1 MVSMTQRADAL
12 EFEKGRIRALQEERL
27 HIQKKTFTKWMN
39 SFLQKARMEVDDLFV
54 DLADGK
60 RLLKLLEI
68 ISGEKLGKPNNGKM
82 RVHKIENVNKSLAFL
97 HTKVRL
103 ESIGAE
109 DIVDG
114 NPRLILGLIWTI
126 ILRFQIQEIEIDV
139 NEDDESSE
147 KKSAKDALLLWCQR
161 KTAGYSGV
169 NIQDFSS
176 SWRNGLGFNA
186 LIHAHRPD
194 LIDYGAL
201 ETSDHIYNLNNA
213 FNVAQRE
220 LSIPRLLDAEDI
232 DTNKPDEKSV
242 MTYVASYYHTFARM
256 KNEMKQGRR
265 IANIVAQMMDADQQ
279 KAKYECLTTALLR
292 WIQAKIV
299 ELGDRNF
306 PNSLEGIQGEL
317 LRFKEYRTVEKPPKY
332 KERSEIEALLFG
344 IQASQKA
351 LGRPLYVPPE
361 GKLAQDI
368 QRAWEQLEDAEH
380 AREVALR
387 KELLRQNRL
396 ENLACRFDR
405 KSAVREGYLR
415 EMIQVLSDPRYGSN
429 LAQVEATV
437 KKHEAI
443 SADILARVER
453 FENITQMA
461 DHLELENYHGKA
473 RIRKREQDIME
484 RWELLLDL
492 LEKHR
497 VTLSNVSVLMSLLR
511 DADALHTEIKDM
523 EGSFSSGEK
532 GRHLM
537 AVEDLLQ
544 KHTLEELHLASQG
557 EAIRRLTQHSKALLA
572 AQGAPARESPVL
584 QKKLDDLN
592 RDYDSLVKL
601 AADRRHQLDESR
613 AYYQFVQDH
622 EEEEAW
628 ITEKQRICKTVVA
641 GKDLLALVSQQQKH
655 KALEAEIK
663 GHESCVQ
670 KVVRAGDKL
679 IAQGHGESAD
689 VEHRL
694 QVLRTRWAELSEL
707 AASKRKRLEDA
718 YEAFQ
723 YHADANEAESWM
735 REKLSLVAS
744 NDYGEDEPSA
754 QALLQRHGSLESEVK
769 AYGSDIQRLNDQADR
784 MIKSGVASLSFL
796 NAVIEDGE
804 PGDVEWTTQEVQQQV
819 QDPREEWVEEV
830 VQREMLKEVT
840 EEKKVPQVRALYPF
854 SGQGIEIQ
862 RGEVMTLV
870 QKTNDDWWNVRKAAG
885 QEGFVPANYVKE
897 VEPRVVRKVVKRP
910 VVVPERQLVRKIV
923 TTTTTSPTSPRQ
935 EKPASPQKAA
945 GYTNSI
951 PKDGRG
957 VQQRQDSI
965 NSSYHNLLHMSKDR
979 RNFLEDAIR
988 LFGFYRECDDFE
1000 AWMVDKGKLLTEEDP
1015 SESVEIRK
1023 KKFENFVTDLS
1034 ASKVRLGEIDQM
1046 VKELERNKHSQMDAI
1061 RGRSKQIHDRWNR
1074 LNELKTAKER
1084 SLEGATSVDLF
1095 HRTCDDARDWM
1106 LEKLQKIDMDEVGRD
1121 MKTVQALQR
1130 RHENLERELA
1140 PVEEKFNRVNLLADS
1155 VKASYPSECGNVAKK
1170 QKELHDIWEQV
1181 KERAAER
1188 RLRLEDSRGLQV
1200 LTNSAKN
1207 LLAWVSEVKVALNS
1221 FEPARDVA
1229 TAEYNLKKHHEL
1241 GDDIRTHE
1249 DEFADIQAL
1258 GQKLLQKNKGDKE
1271 IQAMLVQLQE
1281 EQQAIHRGWQ
1291 EKLDYLRQ
1299 GVDMQVFNRE
1309 ADQIDSITSSH
1320 DALLDFED
1328 LGTTLDDVEALSK
1341 RHENLINT
1349 LLVQDQRLQ
1358 AFNSMADKLIAA
1370 GHQKSKRIDK
1380 RRKQVLE
1387 NRQAVKNKAYRRRE
1401 LLEASRAYH
1410 EFKAD
1415 LDEMLSWIQDK
1426 QKLAS
1431 DESYRD
1437 LTNLE
1442 RKLQKHEAFE
1452 AELKANEARLHDINS
1467 NGKSLIV
1474 GGHYASPDIEKDLD
1488 YMNEQWQ
1495 ALRSR
1500 TSDRG
1505 QRLREAAAQRMHN
1518 RSLED
1523 ARAKL
1528 EELETS
1534 LKLQD
1539 TGHDLR
1545 SVKELLKRHQAL
1557 ETEITTWEAKILDL
1571 VQFSR
1576 DMASNGHFDAPNI
1589 VRTTKSLSD
1598 RFGRLRGPAEERR
1611 HQLQESLKLYQ
1622 FNFDVDTEK
1631 QWITEHL
1638 PAASS
1643 SDLGQNLIDAQNL
1656 YKKHQKLEREIQGH
1670 QGIMDKTLAVGR
1682 ALVDQHHFAADSV
1695 KEQCR
1700 ELEAYWKHLLDES
1713 EKRRKK
1719 LELSLKAQTFYSE
1732 VNEIEAWMNEKNDV
1746 LTSTDYGRDEDVAVK
1761 LLTKQKGIELE
1772 IDTYSGLVVE
1782 ITHQGQSMINQNHPD
1797 SKVISNRM
1805 QMLNQQIK
1813 NLAKLANVRRQK
1825 LMESKHIHEF
1835 FRESNELEDWIN
1847 EKLQA
1852 ALSQDYG
1859 KDYEHLLV
1867 LQAKFEDLKLQVDT
1881 GKERL
1886 SQCIHLGQRLQSAEV
1901 ARADEVEKRLEHLES
1916 LWQALLEGVQARDQK
1931 LQAAGEIHR
1940 FNRDVA
1946 EALSRIQEKYAA
1958 IPEDMGRDLNSVQ
1971 GLIRRQEG
1979 FENDL
1984 VALEAQLQV
1993 LVDDSVRLQAAYPGG
2008 NAEHIAE
2015 QQNIVV
2021 DNWSNLQAKVAE
2033 RKEQLK
2039 ESLQLQ
2045 KFLSMVRDLETWA
2058 QGLCTT
2064 LQAQEKVRSAA
2075 GAQNL
2080 KSEHDQVMAEIEAR
2094 EESFGDVVKFG
2105 KMMIEQQ
2112 HYASLEIQDRLVQLL
2127 KARDDLHVAWQC
2139 KKVYLDQLL
2148 DLHFFLRDAKQLD
2161 MLSSQQEVY
2170 LSGTDTGTTVE
2181 EVDANV
2187 KKHEAFEKLVASQD
2201 DKLQTLLQ
2209 HGAKLVQQNHFDSP
2223 NICSRMNEVAAR
2235 RSRVKDM
2242 SSIKRQIL
2250 LDGLLLAQ
2258 FRRDA
2263 TEGEAWVEAQRKR
2276 LEAEIGRGEVSSLE
2290 EKMKQLQ
2297 KHQAFQAELAAHR
2310 GNIVAIQQKGE
2321 QLVHKGHES
2330 TPEVRQQLERLL
2342 KKWKAL
2348 LTALESRGRG
2358 LEEAQ
2363 DMLDF
2368 ESQVDKAE
2376 AWIRDK
2382 ELMIQAGDTG
2392 EDYEH
2397 CQALRRKLDDVDSDM
2412 RVDDS
2417 RIRNINS
2424 LADKLISQ
2432 GRSDTRGIQQRREEL
2447 NGKWKA
2453 LQGALDNYRAKLA
2466 AALEVHAFAR
2476 DVDDTFGRIN
2486 EKAIVLATK
2495 DESQTLHA
2503 VETLQR
2509 KQDAVEREMT
2519 AIENKLKEH
2528 ENDGKRLMQRY
2539 ADMASPIQTKVT
2551 EVRDNWRKLVGLCS
2565 SKKSS
2570 LDNAYRLHKFLTEF
2584 KALESWVNDM
2594 VERMNSGDLGTSM
2607 EEAESLL
2614 ELHQE
2619 RKAEIEGRQEA
2630 FGQLKDFGHQLLQQK
2645 HPQAEV
2651 LSTSLQRLDE
2661 LRRDLRQAWDDRHLL
2676 LAQSKDLQVFKEQVK
2691 QAEAWL
2697 SSKEAF
2703 LNNEDL
2709 GDSMSSV
2716 EALTK
2721 KHVNFEKTM
2730 DTQGERVDQLEK
2742 FAAQLVEGGHYD
2754 SAAIRSQCQ
2763 ALCARRDRLR
2773 ENSHLRRRRLEES
2786 RQLQQFLRNVYEVE
2800 GWMNEKLQVARDES
2814 YRDPTN
2820 LLSKTKKH
2828 AAFEAELSANRG
2840 RIDAVLR
2847 EGEQLISASHYA
2859 TSQIQ
2864 GRLQELEELW
2874 HHLMDQAQLKK
2885 DRLRDSYQALLFTW
2899 MLDDLEAWMDDV
2911 EAQLQAKDHGKDL
2924 TSVQNLLKKHQLL
2937 ETDITNHLDMIEQ
2950 VKDQVANF
2958 QNTDHFLKDEIQERG
2973 DAIIKKYT
2981 SLHEPVQI
2989 RRENLEESLLLQQF
3003 CRDVDDELS
3012 WIREKEPL
3020 ASSSDLGSSLSA
3032 VQSLQKKHQGLE
3044 AEIQA
3049 HEPLV
3054 ATVGSKGKQLL
3065 RNNHFAAADVEKRL
3079 HGLQLQWGR
3088 LRDMASVRRLRLLDA
3103 VESHMFYTEA
3113 MESEAWIRE
3122 KIPLVTSADLGK
3134 DDDSVL
3140 ALTKKLD
3147 GIECDVEAFSAN
3159 IERLAKQS
3167 KALVE
3172 RGHFDSDNVQKKQKE
3187 LEALYKALKDQV
3199 LERRQKLQESRKFYA
3214 FLREADEVQEW
3225 IQSQHTIASSED
3237 YGTDLERV
3245 EILIQKFETF
3255 LNTLHSSEERVAQV
3269 AIAGQTLIAEGHPQS
3284 EIIRSR
3290 SADIARLWD
3299 ECKDCAMS
3307 RQDALAGARRVHTFD
3322 RNADE
3327 TIGWIYE
3334 KDAVL
3339 ASEDYGHDLESVQTL
3354 SRHHK
3359 AFQRDLSAV
3368 KAQVDALLREAEHL
3382 AGTFPDAQE
3391 HITAKRDEVVEAW
3404 GVLLGHSRQRGEK
3417 LGQAEKLQA
3426 YFDEYRE
3433 LMAWLNETVARI
3445 TSDDLARD
3453 VAGAEAL
3460 LTRHRE
3466 TRTEIDARA
3475 DSFARFVATGEAI
3488 VASGHFMSDE
3498 VRDRIRRLTE
3508 SHDGLL
3514 QTWERRNVLYEQS
3527 LDLQL
3532 FLREAEQLEAWLSS
3546 RETLL
3551 RDVDL
3556 GDSIT
3561 GVEELIRKHD
3571 DFMKTVEA
3579 QEERFNAI
3587 KRITKL
3593 EEAFRKLKEQEE
3605 EQRKL
3610 EAQKRE
3616 QERMD
3621 AMKRKEQQRI
3631 LDERMK
3637 EDSYRRTAQDA
3648 ARSPD
3653 SNKVAAD
3660 GQEAPPFGTLVRASS
3675 QRSLDGVDRAL
3686 TTAGGGKTTTA
3697 SAVKRAESM
3706 KLDLSGKKLKRTPS
3720 FTTRRRTQSF
3730 RRSRGGACELPPV
3743 EMEGFLERKNQL
3755 QTGGK
3760 RAPIRSWKTYYT
3772 VLCGQLLCFFKDKE
3786 GFAES
3791 NAAAPP
3797 VSLLQAHCS
3806 RATDY
3811 TKKKH
3816 VFRLQL
3822 ADGVEFL
3829 FDAHDEAAMN
3839 EWVNKISFHAALPPS
3854 MQLLSYDDAQKS
3866 GGSGARLAVLSQYRP
3881 PSSAE
3886 SDMSTPVADRR
3897 PREHSSTSSP
3907 CSSPEPNHDVAS
3919 VSSHP
3924 RGMQPPSGGR
3934 DKPPVPP
3941 RNSSVQTSDVA
3952 DGGSVKSK
3960 IQMFQG
3966 QIGSGG
3972 GIPPPLSYTGQ
3983 VGGPRGSVHGG
3994 GQPDEQSHRLS
4005 FTTFNVGSS
4014 SGQNGIGGRPE
4025 SVATTAISTSSSYRN
4040 RNDSYGS
4047 SGVEESPPRPPPL
4060 PDQPP
4065 PVPKHLQR
4073 RDDSDS
4079 DVGGTMSD
4087 GDHDWR
4093 TGYGKSIGGTVK
4105 YRETYSPRGDTPS
4118 GATVMRHASL
4128 PGSSTPPVGS
4138 SLHPHSTT
4146 LDRQRVPSSE
4156 GSSEGD
4162 YGGEKKPRDR
4172 KKGVLSLFRKR

>member
-1 MVSMTQRADAL
+1 MTQRADAL

-39 SFLQKARMEVDDLFV
+39 SFLQKARMELDDLFV
-54 DLADGK
+54 DLGDGK
-60 RLLKLLEI
+60 KLLKLLEI

-161 KTAGYSGV
+161 KTAGYPGV

-176 SWRNGLGFNA
+176 SWRSGLGFNA
-186 LIHAHRPD
+186 LIHSHRPD
-194 LIDYGAL
+194 LLDYNAL
-201 ETSDHIYNLNNA
+201 QPADHINNLNNA

-220 LSIPRLLDAEDI
+220 LGIPRLLDAEDI

-279 KAKYECLTTALLR
+279 KTRYERFTTNLLE
-292 WIQAKIV
+292 WIRLKVI
-299 ELGDRNF
+299 ELEDRNF

-332 KERSEIEALLFG
+332 KERSEIEALLFS
-344 IQASQKA
+344 IQTSQKA
-351 LGRPLYVPPE
+351 LGRPLYTPPE
-361 GKLAQDI
+361 GKMAHDI

-461 DHLELENYHGKA
+461 DNLELENYHGKA

-484 RWELLLDL
+484 RWELLLEL

-497 VTLSNVSVLMSLLR
+497 VTLSNVSLLMSLLR
-511 DADALHTEIKDM
+511 EADTLHGEIRDM
-523 EGSFSSGEK
+523 EGSFLSGEK
-532 GRHLM
+532 GRHLL

-544 KHTLEELHLASQG
+544 KHALEELHLASQG
-557 EAIRRLTQHSKALLA
+557 DAIKRLTHQSKALLA
-572 AQGAPARESPVL
+572 AQGAPHREAPVL
-584 QKKLDDLN
+584 QKKLDELN
-592 RDYDSLVKL
+592 RDYDNLVKL
-601 AADRRHQLDESR
+601 AAERRHQLDESR
-613 AYYQFVQDH
+613 AYFQFVQDH
-622 EEEEAW
+622 EEEDAW
-628 ITEKQRICKTVVA
+628 ITEKQCICKTVVA

-670 KVVRAGDKL
+670 KVVKAGDKL
-679 IAQGHGESAD
+679 IAERHSEAAD
-689 VEHRL
+689 VEQRL
-694 QVLRTRWAELSEL
+694 AVLRSRWAELADL

-735 REKLSLVAS
+735 REKLPLVTS
-744 NDYGEDEPSA
+744 HDYGEDEPSA
-754 QALLQRHGSLESEVK
+754 QALLQRHGSLESEIK
-769 AYGSDIQRLNDQADR
+769 AYGSDIQRLNDQADK
-784 MIKSGVASLSFL
+784 MIKSGLASLSL
-796 NAVIEDGE
+796 LDAVAEDVE
-804 PGDVEWTTQEVQQQV
+804 PEEEEWTTVQQ
-819 QDPREEWVEEV
+819 PKEEWVEELV
-830 VQREMLKEVT
+830 EKEVLKEVT
-840 EEKKVPQVRALYPF
+840 EERKVPQVRALYPF
-854 SGQGIEIQ
+854 SGQGIEMQ

-870 QKTNDDWWNVRKAAG
+870 QKTNNDWWNVKKTSG
-885 QEGFVPANYVKE
+885 HEGFVPANYVKE
-897 VEPRVVRKVVKRP
+897 VEPRIVKKTVKRP
-910 VVVPERQLVRKIV
+910 VTVPEKRLVKKIV
-923 TTTTTSPTSPRQ
+923 QTTTKSVLRKPKP
-935 EKPASPQKAA
+935 EKA
-945 GYTNSI
+945 TNHTISI
-951 PKDGRG
+951 PKDSRG
-957 VQQRQDSI
+957 FCQRQDSI
-965 NSSYHNLLHMSKDR
+965 NASYNNLLSASKER
-979 RNFLEDAIR
+979 RNYLEDAIR
-988 LFGFYRECDDFE
+988 LFGFFRECDDFE
-1000 AWMVDKGKLLTEEDP
+1000 TWMMDKGKLLTVEDP
-1015 SESVEIRK
+1015 AENVEMRK

-1034 ASKVRLGEIDQM
+1034 ASKVRLDEIDRM
-1046 VKELERNKHSQMDAI
+1046 VVELEANKHSQMDAI
-1061 RGRSKQIHDRWNR
+1061 RRRSKQIHERWNR
-1074 LNELKTAKER
+1074 LNGLKTEKEKC
-1084 SLEGATSVDLF
+1084 LEGATSIELF

-1106 LEKLQKIDMDEVGRD
+1106 MEKLQKIDMDEVGRD

-1155 VKASYPSECGNVAKK
+1155 VKASYPSEQGNVIKK
-1170 QKELHDIWEQV
+1170 QKELQDIWDQV
-1181 KERAAER
+1181 KDRAAER

-1229 TAEYNLKKHHEL
+1229 TAEDNLKKHQEL

-1258 GQKLLQKNKGDKE
+1258 GRKLLQKNKGSDE
-1271 IQAMLVQLQE
+1271 IQATLVQLDE
-1281 EQQAIHRGWQ
+1281 EQKAIHRGWQ

-1299 GVDMQVFNRE
+1299 GVDLQMFNRE

-1341 RHENLINT
+1341 RHANLINT
-1349 LLVQDQRLQ
+1349 LLVQDQRLHV
-1358 AFNSMADKLIAA
+1358 FSSMADKLIAA

-1380 RRKQVLE
+1380 RRNQVLE
-1387 NRQAVKNKAYRRRE
+1387 NRQAVKDKAYKRKE

-1410 EFKAD
+1410 EFKAE
-1415 LDEMLSWIQDK
+1415 LDEMLAWIQDK

-1442 RKLQKHEAFE
+1442 RKLKKHEAFE
-1452 AELKANEARLHDINS
+1452 AELKANGARLHDINS
-1467 NGKSLIV
+1467 NGQSLIL
-1474 GGHYASPDIEKDLD
+1474 GKHYATADVEKDLSRL
-1488 YMNEQWQ
+1488 NQQWQ
-1495 ALRSR
+1495 ALCER
-1500 TSDRG
+1500 TNDRG

-1528 EELETS
+1528 DEFEAA
-1534 LKLQD
+1534 LKLKD
-1539 TGHDLR
+1539 VGNDLR
-1545 SVKELLKRHQAL
+1545 SVKELLKKQQAL
-1557 ETEITTWEAKILDL
+1557 EAEMTAWEVKVLDL
-1571 VQFSR
+1571 VQFGEE
-1576 DMASNGHFDAPNI
+1576 MANKGHFDAPNI
-1589 VRTTKSLSD
+1589 LKATKNIND
-1598 RFGRLRGPAEERR
+1598 RFSQLREPAEERR
-1611 HQLQESLKLYQ
+1611 HQLEESLKLHQ
-1622 FNFDVDTEK
+1622 FNFDVDTEN

-1670 QGIMDKTLAVGR
+1670 QGVIEKTVAAGKT
-1682 ALVDQHHFAADSV
+1682 LVDQHHFAAQAV
-1695 KEQCR
+1695 KEQC
-1700 ELEAYWKHLLDES
+1700 EDLEDYWKHLLSES
-1713 EKRRKK
+1713 EKRKKK

-1732 VNEIEAWMNEKNDV
+1732 VNEIETWMNEKNDV

-1761 LLTKQKGIELE
+1761 LLTKQKALELE
-1772 IDTYSGLVVE
+1772 IDTYTGLIVE
-1782 ITHQGQSMINQNHPD
+1782 LTHQGQTMINQNHPD
-1797 SKVISNRM
+1797 SKLISNRM
-1805 QMLNQQIK
+1805 QTLNQQIK
-1813 NLAKLANVRRQK
+1813 NMAKLANIRRTK
-1825 LMESKHIHEF
+1825 LMESKHTHEF

-1847 EKLQA
+1847 EQLQA
-1852 ALSQDYG
+1852 ALSEDYG
-1859 KDYEHLLV
+1859 KDYEHLLL

-1886 SQCIHLGQRLQSAEV
+1886 SQCVTLGQRLQATEV
-1901 ARADEVEKRLEHLES
+1901 AKADEIEKRLEQLET
-1916 LWQALLEGVQARDQK
+1916 LWQALLEAVQARDQK

-1958 IPEDMGRDLNSVQ
+1958 IPEDLGRDLNSAQSLV
-1971 GLIRRQEG
+1971 RRQEG

-2021 DNWSNLQAKVAE
+2021 NNWSTLQEKVAQ

-2058 QGLCTT
+2058 HGLCTT
-2064 LQAQEKVRSAA
+2064 LQAQETVRSAT

-2105 KMMIEQQ
+2105 KMMIDEQ
-2112 HYASLEIQDRLVQLL
+2112 HYASPEIQDRLVQLL
-2127 KARDDLHVAWQC
+2127 KARDDLHLAWQR

-2161 MLSSQQEVY
+2161 TLSAQQEVY
-2170 LSGTDTGTTVE
+2170 LSSGDIGMTVE

-2187 KKHEAFEKLVASQD
+2187 KKHEAFDKLVNSQDEKLHT
-2201 DKLQTLLQ
+2201 LQQ
-2209 HGAKLVQQNHFDSP
+2209 HGVKLVQQNHFDSP
-2223 NICSRMNEVAAR
+2223 TIRKRMDEVAVR
-2235 RSRVKDM
+2235 RERVKNL
-2242 SSIKRQIL
+2242 STAKRQKL
-2250 LDGLLLAQ
+2250 LNGLLLAQ

-2263 TEGEAWVEAQRKR
+2263 TEAEAWVDAQGKR
-2276 LEAEIGRGEVSSLE
+2276 LEAEIVRGEVSSLE

-2297 KHQAFQAELAAHR
+2297 KHQAFQAELTAHK
-2310 GNIVAIQQKGE
+2310 GSIAAIQQKGE
-2321 QLVHKGHES
+2321 ELIKKGHEAS
-2330 TPEVRQQLERLL
+2330 GEVRQQLERLL
-2342 KKWKAL
+2342 KKWNAL
-2348 LTALESRGRG
+2348 LLALRNRGRG

-2397 CQALRRKLDDVDSDM
+2397 CQALQRKLDDVDSDM

-2417 RIRNINS
+2417 RIKNINT
-2424 LADKLISQ
+2424 LADKLVNQ
-2432 GRSDTRGIQQRREEL
+2432 GRSDTRSVQQRRQEL
-2447 NGKWKA
+2447 NEKWKA
-2453 LQGALDNYRAKLA
+2453 LQGALDNYRAKLG

-2476 DVDDTFGRIN
+2476 DVDDTFDRIN
-2486 EKAIVLATK
+2486 EKAIVLATQ
-2495 DESQTLHA
+2495 DESQTLRA
-2503 VETLQR
+2503 VESLQR

-2519 AIENKLKEH
+2519 AIEARLKDH
-2528 ENDGKRLMQRY
+2528 ENDGKRLMQKHSE
-2539 ADMASPIQTKVT
+2539 MASPIQTKVT
-2551 EVRDNWRKLVGLCS
+2551 EVRDNWQKLTGLCTS
-2565 SKKSS
+2565 RKNN
-2570 LDNAYRLHKFLTEF
+2570 LDSAYRLHKFLSEV
-2584 KALESWVNDM
+2584 KALESWVND
-2594 VERMNSGDLGTSM
+2594 VVDRMNSGGLGANM
-2607 EEAESLL
+2607 QEAESLL

-2619 RKAEIEGRQEA
+2619 RKAEIDGRQEA
-2630 FGQLKDFGHQLLQQK
+2630 FTQLKDFGQQLLQQR
-2645 HPQAEV
+2645 HPQADILEANLQKLV
-2651 LSTSLQRLDE
+2651 ELSKNLHK
-2661 LRRDLRQAWDDRHLL
+2661 AWDDRQISLK
-2676 LAQSKDLQVFKEQVK
+2676 QSKDLQVFKEQVK
-2691 QAEAWL
+2691 QAEVWL
-2697 SSKEAF
+2697 ASKEAF

-2716 EALTK
+2716 EALIK
-2721 KHVNFEKTM
+2721 KHANFEKTM
-2730 DTQGERVDQLEK
+2730 EAQGERVDQLK
-2742 FAAQLVEGGHYD
+2742 NFAAQLVEGGHYS
-2754 SAAIRSQCQ
+2754 SAAIQDQCQ
-2763 ALCARRDRLR
+2763 ALCARRDRLW
-2773 ENSHLRRRRLEES
+2773 ESAKLRRKRLTES
-2786 RQLQQFLRNVYEVE
+2786 SQLQQFLRNFYEVV
-2800 GWMNEKLQVARDES
+2800 GWMNEKLQVASDES

-2840 RIDAVLR
+2840 RVDAVLS
-2847 EGEQLISASHYA
+2847 EGGQLLSASHYA
-2859 TSQIQ
+2859 TPQIQ
-2864 GRLQELEELW
+2864 GRLQELEDLW
-2874 HHLMDQAQLKK
+2874 RHLLDQTQLKK
-2885 DRLRDSYQALLFTW
+2885 DRLRDSYQALLFNW
-2899 MLDDLEAWMDDV
+2899 MLDDIEGWMDDV
-2911 EAQLQAKDHGKDL
+2911 ETQLQSEDYGKDL

-2937 ETDITNHLDMIEQ
+2937 ETDIANHIDMIEQ

-2973 DAIIKKYT
+2973 DAIIKRYT

-3003 CRDVDDELS
+3003 YRDVDDELT
-3012 WIREKEPL
+3012 WIQEKEPL
-3020 ASSSDLGSSLSA
+3020 AASADLGSSLSA

-3054 ATVGSKGKQLL
+3054 ASVGSKGKQLL
-3065 RNNHFAAADVEKRL
+3065 RNNHFASADVDKRL
-3079 HGLQLQWGR
+3079 HELQLKWGR
-3088 LRDMASVRRLRLLDA
+3088 LKDMTSVRRLRLLDA
-3103 VESHMFYTEA
+3103 MESHTFYTEA
-3113 MESEAWIRE
+3113 TESEAWIKE
-3122 KIPLVTSADLGK
+3122 KMPIVTSADLGK

-3147 GIECDVEAFSAN
+3147 GIERDVDAFSSN
-3159 IERLAKQS
+3159 IGRLAKQS
-3167 KALVE
+3167 MGLIE
-3172 RGHFDSDNVQKKQKE
+3172 RGHFDGENIKKKQSE
-3187 LEALYKALKDQV
+3187 IEALYENLIEQV
-3199 LERRQKLQESRKFYA
+3199 QERRQKLQESGKFYA
-3214 FLREADEVQEW
+3214 FLRKADQVSEW
-3225 IQSQHTIASSED
+3225 IQSQMTVASSED

-3245 EILIQKFETF
+3245 EILMQKFEAF
-3255 LNTLHSSEERVAQV
+3255 LNTLNSSEERVAQV
-3269 AIAGQTLIAEGHPQS
+3269 ANAAQSLIAEGHPQS
-3284 EIIRSR
+3284 EVIRSR
-3290 SADIARLWD
+3290 SADVARQWD
-3299 ECKDCAMS
+3299 DCKECAAS
-3307 RQDALAGARRVHTFD
+3307 RQDALAGAKQVHTFD

-3339 ASEDYGHDLESVQTL
+3339 SSEDYGHDLESVQALT
-3354 SRHHK
+3354 RQHE
-3359 AFQRDLSAV
+3359 AFQRDLAAV
-3368 KAQVDALLREAEHL
+3368 KAQVDALLREAERL
-3382 AGTFPDAQE
+3382 ASTFPDAQE
-3391 HITAKRDEVVEAW
+3391 HITAKRDEVIEAW
-3404 GVLLGHSRQRGEK
+3404 GALLGHSRQRGEK

-3433 LMAWLNETVARI
+3433 LMAWLNETMARI

-3460 LTRHRE
+3460 LARHRE
-3466 TRTEIDARA
+3466 TRGEIDGRA
-3475 DSFARFVATGEAI
+3475 ESFSRFVATGEAI
-3488 VASGHFMSDE
+3488 IASGHFMSDE
-3498 VRDRIRRLTE
+3498 VRDRIQRLTE
-3508 SHDGLL
+3508 LRDLL
-3514 QTWERRNVLYEQS
+3514 LLTWERRNVIYVQS
-3527 LDLQL
+3527 HDLQL
-3532 FLREAEQLEAWLSS
+3532 FLRDAEQLEAWLSS

-3551 RDVDL
+3551 RDGDF
-3556 GDSIT
+3556 GDSIAS
-3561 GVEELIRKHD
+3561 VEELIRKHD

-3579 QEERFNAI
+3579 QEERFNTI

-3605 EQRKL
+3605 EQRKA

-3637 EDSYRRTAQDA
+3637 EDGYRRTSQDA
-3648 ARSPD
+3648 ARSPGSD
-3653 SNKVAAD
+3653 KPAD
-3660 GQEAPPFGTLVRASS
+3660 AQEAPPYGALVRAAS
-3675 QRSLDGVDRAL
+3675 QRSLDGGERAL
-3686 TTAGGGKTTTA
+3686 TAVSGAKLTTP

-3706 KLDLSGKKLKRTPS
+3706 KLDLAGKKLKRTPS

-3730 RRSRGGACELPPV
+3730 RRSRGKGELPPV
-3743 EMEGFLERKNQL
+3743 EMEGFLERKHQL

-3791 NAAAPP
+3791 SAAAPP
-3797 VSLLQAHCS
+3797 VSLLQAQCS
-3806 RATDY
+3806 EATDY

-3816 VFRLQL
+3816 VFRLRL

-3829 FDAHDEAAMN
+3829 FDAHNKESKND
-3839 EWVNKISFHAALPPS
+3839 WVNKISFHAALPPS

-3866 GGSGARLAVLSQYRP
+3866 GSGAKLTVLSQYRP
-3881 PSSAE
+3881 PSSAD

-3897 PREHSSTSSP
+3897 PQEQSSTSSP
-3907 CSSPEPNHDVAS
+3907 CSSPELYHNNGTP

-3924 RGMQPPSGGR
+3924 QGVILRKTSQE
-3934 DKPPVPP
+3934 KPPIPP
-3941 RNSSVQTSDVA
+3941 RNSSIRTSEVS

-3966 QIGSGG
+3966 QIGGSSNV
-3972 GIPPPLSYTGQ
+3972 PPPPSFTGAIS
-3983 VGGPRGSVHGG
+3983 GPRGSIHGAST
-3994 GQPDEQSHRLS
+3994 GQPEDQQTHRLS
-4005 FTTFNVGSS
+4005 FTTFNVGSN
-4014 SGQNGIGGRPE
+4014 QNGFGSRPE
-4025 SVATTAISTSSSYRN
+4025 SMVATPSANSTPHRTGNDSSSGLE
-4040 RNDSYGS
+4040 D
-4047 SGVEESPPRPPPL
+4047 SPPGPPPL
-4060 PDQPP
+4060 PNQPP
-4065 PVPKHLQR
+4065 PMPKHLQR

-4079 DVGGTMSD
+4079 DIGGTMSD

-4093 TGYGKSIGGTVK
+4093 TGYGKSVESNVR

-4128 PGSSTPPVGS
+4128 PGSSASPLNSV
-4138 SLHPHSTT
+4138 HPYSQT
-4146 LDRQRVPSSE
+4146 LDRQTVPSSE

-4162 YGGEKKPRDR
+4162 YGEKKSRDR